1 LKKQSITSKILF
13 LFIIFTIIIIGIF
26 WVLQDQFLNRFY
38 IYNKVKQVKGYGIR
52 IHEQIR
58 DGNMDEEIGDY
69 IEAVVEEIDGR
80 MLIIDSNDNIIYQAG
95 RVHMNRAGKIPGIYL
110 KQAREG
116 KVQYYHVLDQQ
127 SGHGHGLGQ
136 SKHMDLLTVLV
147 PLENQ
152 IYFFQTPLQPIE
164 EAVAISQ
171 KFTLYLLFI
180 AFFVALILSWFFS
193 RTITNPLLHLNEVA
207 RQMGE
212 LNFDVK
218 CEEDRGDEIGD
229 LGRTLNFLTEK
240 LKNTIEALREE
251 LLKERKIDKM
261 RKQFIA
267 RVSHELQTPI
277 SLIRGYTEALQDGM
291 ATNKDEEEE
300 YFGIIEGET
309 IKMSNLIRD
318 LLDLGQLESGSFKI
332 NMESFNIIT
341 MIDQSLSK
349 FELLKKE
356 KNLRFQMVRETDWED
371 VIGDEYRIEQVIT
384 NLLQNAVNHCDVGG
398 LIDITVQE
406 ENDRIKINIY
416 NDGKQIGEEEKEAIW
431 QSFYKTE
438 EGKKGTGL
446 GLAIVRSVLQL
457 HESEYGIMNQES
469 GVTFFFTLNKSFS

>member
-1 LKKQSITSKILF
+1 MKKQSITSKILF
-13 LFIIFTIIIIGIF
+13 LFIIFTIIIIGTF
-26 WVLQDQFLNRFY
+26 WVLQNQFLNRFY
-38 IYNKVKQVKGYGIR
+38 IYNKIKQAKSYGIK
-52 IHEQIR
+52 IHEQIKDDKI
-58 DGNMDEEIGDY
+58 DGGVGDY
-69 IEAVVEEIDGR
+69 IESVAETINGR
-80 MLIIDSNDNIIYQAG
+80 ILIIDSHDRIIYLAG
-95 RVHMNRAGKIPGIYL
+95 GIHHMNRANKIPNAYL
-110 KQAREG
+110 EQARDG
-116 KVQYYHVLDQQ
+116 KVQHYRV
-127 SGHGHGLGQ
+127 SGQ
-136 SKHMDLLTVLV
+136 SKHMEHMDLLAVLV
-147 PLENQ
+147 PVEGQ

-180 AFFVALILSWFFS
+180 AFFVALILAWFFS

-212 LNFDVK
+212 LNFNVK
-218 CEEDRGDEIGD
+218 CEDDRRDEIGD

-240 LKNTIEALREE
+240 LKNTIEALQEE
-251 LLKERKIDKM
+251 LLKERKIDRM

-291 ATNKDEEEE
+291 AVNEDEEEE

-309 IKMSNLIRD
+309 IKMSNLIKD

-341 MIDQSLSK
+341 MIEQSLSK

-356 KNLRFQMVRETDWED
+356 KNLKFRVTRETGWEN
-371 VIGDEYRIEQVIT
+371 VAGDEYRIEQVVT
-384 NLLQNAVNHCDVGG
+384 NLLQNAVNHCNVGG
-398 LIDITVQE
+398 LVDIIVQE
-406 ENDRIKINIY
+406 EKDRIKINIY
-416 NDGKQIGEEEKEAIW
+416 NDGKQIEEEEKEAIW

-446 GLAIVRSVLQL
+446 GLAIVKSVLQL
-457 HESEYGIMNQES
+457 HKSEYGVINREA
-469 GVTFFFTLNKSFS
+469 GVTFFFTLNKDFS